1 MVAEGGSRSRRS
13 HVVEEDEGGVGPVVR
28 MQLTHVA
35 SIDPARVPDVL
46 GSGEA
51 HWLGEALPESRP
63 GARRYLCDLEL
74 HAGGDGR
81 TLFRKAAVVT
91 FGEPVARKRDWVVPI
106 EWRAASLSPLFP
118 VFVGELVI
126 EADRLRL
133 DGRYAPP
140 GGRMGYLLDVALLG
154 VAAKQTGQWFM
165 RRVADAL
172 A

>member
-1 MVAEGGSRSRRS
+1 
-13 HVVEEDEGGVGPVVR
+13 

-35 SIDPARVPDVL
+35 AIDPARVPDVL
-46 GSGEA
+46 GSAEA
-51 HWLGEALPESRP
+51 RWLGETLPESPP
-63 GARRYLCDLEL
+63 GSRRYLCDLEL
-74 HAGGDGR
+74 HAGGNGL
-81 TLFRKAAVVT
+81 TLFRKAAVVS
-91 FGEPVARKRDWVVPI
+91 FGEPVGRRRSWAVPV

-126 EADRLRL
+126 EPDRLRL

-140 GGRMGYLLDVALLG
+140 GGRLGYLLDVALLG